1 MTVQIQK
8 TKMTKSGDLSRKWF
22 VVDAEGKILGRL
34 ASQVATVLMG
44 KNKPF
49 FARHLD
55 CGDHVV
61 VINAEKIRVTG
72 KKLEQKVYYR
82 HTGYVGGIKGETL
95 EKRLAEKPE
104 RVIEDAVYGM
114 IPKSK
119 LGRKILSK
127 LKVYS
132 GPDHPHAAQKP
143 EEMAP

>member
-22 VVDAEGKILGRL
+22 VVDAEGKVLGRL
-34 ASQVATVLMG
+34 ASQIATVLMG
-44 KNKPF
+44 KNKPI

-72 KKLEQKVYYR
+72 NKLEQKVYYH
-82 HTGYVGGIKGETL
+82 HTGYVGGIKGVTL
-95 EKRLAEKPE
+95 EKRLEEKPE

-114 IPKSK
+114 IPKNK

-132 GPDHPHAAQKP
+132 GPEHPHAAQQP